1 MIDYLSYSSVN
12 MYLLCPASW
21 KKRYID
27 KVSVPTSPNLV
38 FGSAVHAAIEQYTIA
53 NRAGNVVQSA
63 AEIFAEDWQT
73 RIGIEKIA
81 WGEEDA
87 AGLEAAGKTLL
98 DAPDVVATIDS
109 LVPLLWHDRLA
120 IEEKVTLHV
129 PGLPIPVIG
138 YIDLIAQDGV
148 PCDFKTANRKWSA
161 DKAREETQPLFYLA
175 ALNQAGLPL
184 DWRFRHYVF
193 VKGAKPT
200 VQVFETVR
208 NPAELFQLFQQILD
222 VYQAIKAQAFPCN
235 TSTWKCSPKYCE
247 YWLLCRGKS

>member
-27 KVSVPTSPNLV
+27 KVVVPTSPNLI

-63 AEIFAEDWQT
+63 AEIFAADWPE
-73 RIGIEKIA
+73 RIARENIA
-81 WGEEDA
+81 WGSDDA
-87 AGLEAAGKTLL
+87 DSMAASGAALL
-98 DAPDVVATIDS
+98 NTPEVIATIDS

-120 IEEKVTLHV
+120 IEEKVTLRV
-129 PGLPIPVIG
+129 PGLPIPVVG
-138 YIDLIAQDGV
+138 YVDMIAADGTA
-148 PCDFKTANRKWSA
+148 CDFKTASRKWAA
-161 DKAREETQPLFYLA
+161 DKAKEETQPLFYLA

-200 VQVFETVR
+200 AQVFETVR
-208 NPAELFQLFQQILD
+208 NAGELFQLFQQIID
-222 VYQAIKAQAFPCN
+222 VYQAIKAGAFPCN
-235 TSTWKCSPKYCE
+235 TSSWKCSERWCE
-247 YWLLCRGKS
+247 YYNMCRGT